1 MMQGYV
7 NNNYEAVIS
16 LVIRNGNKLKQI
28 QAVIDTGFTGF
39 LTLPANMIRE
49 LNLSWKYRD
58 RGTYRKIN

>member
-28 QAVIDTGFTGF
+28 RGKAE
-39 LTLPANMIRE
+39 IRAKSAIRVK
-49 LNLSWKYRD
+49 NC
-58 RGTYRKIN
+58 